1 MKPNSNNTTTIKNP
15 IRTLIQ
21 PFLKKNTM
29 RMVTPMICPI
39 MIAALVNDV
48 AIVGSDDVDD
58 EVVVETA
65 GLEVGIFT

>member
-1 MKPNSNNTTTIKNP
+1 
-15 IRTLIQ
+15 
-21 PFLKKNTM
+21 
-29 RMVTPMICPI
+29 MVTPMICPI